1 MSMGSQRVG
10 NDLATKP
17 QSINNVVLIS
27 GTQQNNLIIHVFG
40 SILFQILF
48 PVRLLQNIE
57 QSSLYYTVG
66 PFWSYHFKYK

>member
-1 MSMGSQRVG
+1 MSMGLQRVG
-10 NDLATKP
+10 NDLATKQ

-48 PVRLLQNIE
+48 PVRLLHTDT
-57 QSSLYYTVG
+57 SL
-66 PFWSYHFKYK
+66 PFLPLRKREVFFLLSA

>member
-1 MSMGSQRVG
+1 MGSQRVG
-10 NDLATKP
+10 NDLATKQQ
-17 QSINNVVLIS
+17 QSINNAVLIS
-27 GTQQNNLIIHVFG
+27 GTQEYYLIIHVFG
-40 SILFQILF
+40 SILFQIVF

>member
-10 NDLATKP
+10 NDLATKQ

-57 QSSLYYTVG
+57 QSSLCYTIG
-66 PFWSYHFKYK
+66 PY